1 MIFLA
6 ARHLQIGVLNLM
18 HDKWDTQQRFSKVL
32 KQPGFEVDVTF
43 LYPQTHYDHRPAPE
57 LVKQISRP
65 LDLARLQDF
74 DAFIITGAPIEQLA
88 FNEITYIAEVHELID
103 QLVALNIP
111 QLYICWGAMAA
122 ANYLYGIEKHQ
133 LSQKLFGVF
142 PNQIINQSQMLAG
155 LPNGFLAP
163 HARYAELDHNQIA
176 QHPDLVIEATT
187 IDDHL
192 FSFRAR
198 NQHQYFLFSHLEY
211 GQLALLK
218 EYRREQAAHPEKEY
232 RKPQNYFL
240 DPLHMR
246 APQMTWQLSQ
256 TTFFNNWLNSVF
268 QETQAKHL
276 IKE

>member
-1 MIFLA
+1 
-6 ARHLQIGVLNLM
+6 M

-32 KQPGFEVDVTF
+32 KQDNFNVDVTF
-43 LYPQTHYDHRPAPE
+43 LYPQTHYDRRPVPE
-57 LVKQISRP
+57 LVKQISQP
-65 LDLARLQDF
+65 LDLTRLQSF
-74 DAFIITGAPIEQLA
+74 DAFIITGAPIEQLD
-88 FNEITYIAEVHELID
+88 FKEITYITEVHELID
-103 QLVALNIP
+103 RLVALNIP

-122 ANYLYGIEKHQ
+122 ANYLYGIEKHL

-163 HARYAELDHNQIA
+163 HARYAELDHNQIT
-176 QHPDLVIEATT
+176 QHPDLIIEATT
-187 IDDHL
+187 VDDNL

-198 NQHQYFLFSHLEY
+198 NRHQYFLFSHLEY

-218 EYRREQAAHPEKEY
+218 EYRREQNAHPEKEY

-246 APQMTWQLSQ
+246 VPQMTWQLAQ
-256 TTFFNNWLNSVF
+256 TTFFNNWLTSIF
-268 QETQAKHL
+268 QETQVKHL